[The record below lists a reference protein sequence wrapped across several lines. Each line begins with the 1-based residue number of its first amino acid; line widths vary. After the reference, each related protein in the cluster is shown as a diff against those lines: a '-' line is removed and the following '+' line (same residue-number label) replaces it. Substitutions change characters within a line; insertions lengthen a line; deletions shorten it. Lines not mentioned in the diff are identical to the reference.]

1 MEQDQSGIN
10 NGQPTNRPESAG
22 QQDGQAEN
30 RAERPNREPRPEG
43 QPNRSEGR
51 ADQLTH
57 RPNRDHNRDRQNR
70 PRPDG
75 QTGQPQ
81 QSRRN
86 QEPRPNG
93 ENRSQEPR
101 LNREARPDNR
111 NQEGQPA
118 RELRSENRNPDG
130 RPAREPRPDNRS
142 QEARPTR
149 EPRPDNR
156 NQEPRPPR
164 EPRPDNRSQEPEIQ
178 ESPLPESFDPETE
191 KPESRQS
198 TRPGESRQDRDRQRE
213 SDRNRQRNR
222 DRNPDR
228 ENAPRNDRDRP
239 REPRRDDDTG
249 ARQTRSNVF
258 GDDDHDDDNRQGT
271 LSPARPDDTDR
282 PFRDERLIIGITL
295 GDYNGIGPEVILKA
309 LQYNQLQRICTPVIY
324 GSMRVLNRYRN
335 LLNLKDWNL
344 NGIQHV
350 GQASHKLTNVI
361 TCWSDQQPIALPQPA
376 LTATPGPESAP
387 ETALESQSVDD
398 PGSIVPSTQEVTENP
413 SVENLRPVSAQ
424 TETPAS
430 PPNYEVQ
437 PGKVTPEAGMA
448 AFACLQRAVEDLQ
461 AGRLDALV
469 TGPINKHNIQSD
481 VFKFPGHTEYL
492 TDAFGATDSLM
503 FMVSE
508 TLRVGV
514 VTGHVP
520 LGRVRQNINRDKIHQ
535 KLALMSQSLKR
546 DFGIRRPK
554 IAVLGL
560 NPHAGENGLL
570 GNEENEMITPLLN
583 DLKNRGHL
591 IYGPFPADGFFG
603 TMAYK
608 KYDAVLAMYHDQGLI
623 PFKTIAFEEGV
634 NFTAGLSVVRT
645 SPDHGTAYDIA
656 GKGIADETSM
666 LQAIYTACDAARNR
680 KEAAELEGNAL
691 KK

>member
-10 NGQPTNRPESAG
+10 NGQPGNRPESTG
-22 QQDGQAEN
+22 QQEGQAAN
-30 RAERPNREPRPEG
+30 RSERQQREPQPDG

-51 ADQLTH
+51 ADQLTN
-57 RPNRDHNRDRQNR
+57 RPNRDHNRDRQNNPR
-70 PRPDG
+70 PERQPGQQQPRRNQDNQPNGEPRPDNRN
-75 QTGQPQ
+75 QEP
-81 QSRRN
+81 RPPREPRPDNRN
-86 QEPRPNG
+86 QEPRPN
-93 ENRSQEPR
+93 
-101 LNREARPDNR
+101 
-111 NQEGQPA
+111 
-118 RELRSENRNPDG
+118 
-130 RPAREPRPDNRS
+130 REPRPDN
-142 QEARPTR
+142 PNR

-164 EPRPDNRSQEPEIQ
+164 EPRPDNRSQEPRPNREARSENRNQEDETQ
-178 ESPLPESFDPETE
+178 ESPLLESQNAEIE
-191 KPESRQS
+191 KPEGRQPN
-198 TRPGESRQDRDRQRE
+198 RPGESRQDRDRQRE
-213 SDRNRQRNR
+213 NDRNRQRNR
-222 DRNPDR
+222 D
-228 ENAPRNDRDRP
+228 NAPRNDRDRP
-239 REPRRDDDTG
+239 REPRRDDEAG
-249 ARQTRSNVF
+249 ARPSRNSIF
-258 GDDDHDDDNRQGT
+258 GDTDRDDDDRQGT
-271 LSPARPDDTDR
+271 LSPPRPDDTDR
-282 PFRDERLIIGITL
+282 PFQDERLIIGITL

-361 TCWSDQQPIALPQPA
+361 TCWNDQQPIPLPQSPA
-376 LTATPGPESAP
+376 QTSAVAAEALDEVAVDKLLTDDFGTEITPTGESV
-387 ETALESQSVDD
+387 ET
-398 PGSIVPSTQEVTENP
+398 
-413 SVENLRPVSAQ
+413 SVENDQPVSAQ
-424 TETPAS
+424 PDVPAPP

-448 AFACLQRAVEDLQ
+448 ALACLQRAVEDLQ
-461 AGRLDALV
+461 AGKLDALV
-469 TGPINKHNIQSD
+469 TAPINKHNIQSD

-520 LGRVRQNINRDKIHQ
+520 LGRVRQNISRDKIHQ

-546 DFGIRRPK
+546 DFGVRRPK

-583 DLKNRGHL
+583 DLRNRGHL

-603 TMAYK
+603 TLAYK

-634 NFTAGLSVVRT
+634 NFTAGLSIVRT

-680 KEAAELEGNAL
+680 KEAAELEANAL

>member
-1 MEQDQSGIN
+1 MNQDQSGID
-10 NGQPTNRPESAG
+10 NGQSDAGRSADRVPSDGPGNGSERQNSSDNRADRPSR
-22 QQDGQAEN
+22 QPRPDGQ
-30 RAERPNREPRPEG
+30 PS
-43 QPNRSEGR
+43 RSEGR
-51 ADQLTH
+51 TDQLTN
-57 RPNRDHNRDRQNR
+57 RPNRDHNRDRQNN

-75 QTGQPQ
+75 QPGQQ
-81 QSRRN
+81 QPRRN
-86 QEPRPNG
+86 Q
-93 ENRSQEPR
+93 
-101 LNREARPDNR
+101 D
-111 NQEGQPA
+111 GQP
-118 RELRSENRNPDG
+118 N
-130 RPAREPRPDNRS
+130 
-142 QEARPTR
+142 R

-156 NQEPRPPR
+156 NQEPRPNR
-164 EPRPDNRSQEPEIQ
+164 EARPDNRNQEPRPNREARSENQSQNDAIQ
-178 ESPLPESFDPETE
+178 GILLPESQNQELSTPDG
-191 KPESRQS
+191 RQQN
-198 TRPGESRQDRDRQRE
+198 RPGESRQDRDRQRE
-213 SDRNRQRNR
+213 NDRSRQRNR
-222 DRNPDR
+222 DRNPNRD
-228 ENAPRNDRDRP
+228 NAPRNDRDRDRNP
-239 REPRRDDDTG
+239 DREPRRTDS
-249 ARQTRSNVF
+249 AQTSAGRSSLF
-258 GDDDHDDDNRQGT
+258 GDDDRNDDDNRPGT

-282 PFRDERLIIGITL
+282 PFRDGERLIIGITL

-309 LQYNQLQRICTPVIY
+309 LQYNQLQRICTPVVY

-361 TCWSDQQPIALPQPA
+361 TCWSDGQPIPLPQNPVSDTA
-376 LTATPGPESAP
+376 ELTNETESAANDVIATTEINTDENQSVAVLTPRSAAAQAETPVATP
-387 ETALESQSVDD
+387 L
-398 PGSIVPSTQEVTENP
+398 NH
-413 SVENLRPVSAQ
+413 
-424 TETPAS
+424 
-430 PPNYEVQ
+430 EVQ
-437 PGKVTPEAGMA
+437 PGKITPEAGMA
-448 AFACLQRAVEDLQ
+448 ALACLQRAVEDLK
-461 AGRLDALV
+461 AGKLDALV
-469 TGPINKHNIQSD
+469 TAPINKHNIQSE

-508 TLRVGV
+508 VLRVGV

-520 LGRVRQNINRDKIHQ
+520 LGRVRQNISRDRIHQ

-546 DFGIRRPK
+546 DFGVRRPK

-570 GNEENEMITPLLN
+570 GNEENEMITPLLTE
-583 DLKNRGHL
+583 LRNRGHL

-603 TMAYK
+603 MRAYQ

-634 NFTAGLSVVRT
+634 NFTAGLSIVRT

-680 KEAAELEGNAL
+680 KEAAELEANAL

>member
-1 MEQDQSGIN
+1 MNQDQSGIN
-10 NGQPTNRPESAG
+10 NEQSDAGRSADQVPSDGSGNGSERQNRP
-22 QQDGQAEN
+22 DN
-30 RAERPNREPRPEG
+30 RADRPSRQPRPEA
-43 QPNRSEGR
+43 QPGRSEGR
-51 ADQLTH
+51 TDQLTN
-57 RPNRDHNRDRQNR
+57 RPNRDHNRDRQNN
-70 PRPDG
+70 PRSDG
-75 QTGQPQ
+75 QPGQQQPRRSQDGQPNREPQ
-81 QSRRN
+81 PDKRN
-86 QEPRPNG
+86 QEPRP
-93 ENRSQEPR
+93 
-101 LNREARPDNR
+101 A
-111 NQEGQPA
+111 
-118 RELRSENRNPDG
+118 
-130 RPAREPRPDNRS
+130 
-142 QEARPTR
+142 R

-156 NQEPRPPR
+156 NQEPRPDR
-164 EPRPDNRSQEPEIQ
+164 ESRPDNRNSEPRPTREARSENQSPDDEIQ
-178 ESPLPESFDPETE
+178 GILLPESQNQETST
-191 KPESRQS
+191 PDGRQQN
-198 TRPGESRQDRDRQRE
+198 RPGESRQGRDRQRE
-213 SDRNRQRNR
+213 NDRNRQRNR

-228 ENAPRNDRDRP
+228 EPRLNDS
-239 REPRRDDDTG
+239 
-249 ARQTRSNVF
+249 AQTSAGRSSLF
-258 GDDDHDDDNRQGT
+258 GDDDRNNDDNRPGT

-282 PFRDERLIIGITL
+282 PFRDGERLIIGITL

-324 GSMRVLNRYRN
+324 GSMRVLNRYLN

-361 TCWSDQQPIALPQPA
+361 TCWSDGQPVPLPQNPVSDTA
-376 LTATPGPESAP
+376 ELTSETESAASEVIAPAETNTDENQPVAVLTPRSAAAQP
-387 ETALESQSVDD
+387 ETL
-398 PGSIVPSTQEVTENP
+398 
-413 SVENLRPVSAQ
+413 
-424 TETPAS
+424 
-430 PPNYEVQ
+430 PNHEVQ
-437 PGKVTPEAGMA
+437 PGKITPEAGTA
-448 AFACLQRAVEDLQ
+448 ALACLQRAVEDLK
-461 AGRLDALV
+461 AGKLDALV
-469 TGPINKHNIQSD
+469 TAPINKHNIQSE

-508 TLRVGV
+508 VLRVGV

-520 LGRVRQNINRDKIHQ
+520 LGRVRQNISRDRIHQ

-546 DFGIRRPK
+546 DFGVRRPR

-570 GNEENEMITPLLN
+570 GNEENEMITPLLTE
-583 DLKNRGHL
+583 LRNRGHL

-634 NFTAGLSVVRT
+634 NFTAGLSIVRT

-680 KEAAELEGNAL
+680 KEAAELEANAL